1 MSELQ
6 DNNIVKILREHENG
20 LSVEGIQS
28 RLQQR
33 SLLNV
38 PQWLISFEL
47 DSLRVKGV
55 TMRAGFVW
63 CLRK

>member
-6 DNNIVKILREHENG
+6 DEIVEILREHENG
-20 LSVEGIQS
+20 LSVEGMQFH
-28 RLQQR
+28 LQQR

-47 DSLRVKGV
+47 DSLRVKGWTPRV
-55 TMRAGFVW
+55 DFVW
-63 CLRK
+63 CFRK

>member
-1 MSELQ
+1 MRELQ
-6 DNNIVKILREHENG
+6 DEIVEILREHENG

-28 RLQQR
+28 HLQQR

-47 DSLRVKGV
+47 DSLRVKGLTTRV
-55 TMRAGFVW
+55 GFVW
-63 CLRK
+63 CFRK